1 MLVQSVFP
9 LAEEIAISWPR
20 ITAFA
25 ESHRRRGLV
34 SGIEMESEQGQ
45 LEPAQVQNSA
55 TAGPS
60 EGGMTPDLRRQ
71 LGLILQTAGRSQVEK
86 MLRELVREQ
95 SQEGKRKARKKATRS
110 PKDGVTPQW
119 RSRKILLLNASP
131 ANSAWELSVEL
142 GSFCIVNTDSESATA
157 LSSGDDAQAR

>member
-1 MLVQSVFP
+1 MQENYENVIS

-110 PKDGVTPQW
+110 AKDGGEWQMGGQ
-119 RSRKILLLNASP
+119 RALMERREGGACG
-131 ANSAWELSVEL
+131 VESSKML
-142 GSFCIVNTDSESATA
+142 CMCICT
-157 LSSGDDAQAR
+157 